1 MAVRAY
7 NKSIG
12 ISAFKLRRVAD
23 LVRGRPVEEAL
34 NTLRFMISPSATVM
48 SKTIASAA
56 ANAEN
61 NELMDRS
68 TLRIVTVTVDQ
79 GTTLRRFRPKA
90 RGRVGAFNRPS
101 SHLTVEVDEEVGN

>member
-7 NKSIG
+7 NKSVG
-12 ISAFKLRRVAD
+12 ISAFKLRKVAD
-23 LVRGRPVEEAL
+23 LIRGRAVDDAL

-48 SKTIASAA
+48 FKTIASAA

-61 NELMDRS
+61 NELMDRGS
-68 TLRIVTVTVDQ
+68 LKIVTVTVDQ
-79 GTTLRRFRPKA
+79 GTTLRRFRPRA

-101 SHLTVEVDEEVGN
+101 SHLTVEVDESEGN

>member
-12 ISAFKLRRVAD
+12 ISAFKLRKVAD

-61 NELMDRS
+61 NELMER
-68 TLRIVTVTVDQ
+68 
-79 GTTLRRFRPKA
+79 
-90 RGRVGAFNRPS
+90 
-101 SHLTVEVDEEVGN
+101 HLLL

>member
-12 ISAFKLRRVAD
+12 ISAFKLRKVAD

-61 NELMDRS
+61 ELYLSPADLKIVEIYANEGPRLKR
-68 TLRIVTVTVDQ
+68 LRA
-79 GTTLRRFRPKA
+79 RA
-90 RGRVGAFNRPS
+90 RGRAARIIKRS
-101 SHLTVEVDEEVGN
+101 SHVTVVVDEEEL

>member
-1 MAVRAY
+1 MAVRAF
-7 NKSIG
+7 NKSVG
-12 ISAFKLRRVAD
+12 ISAFKMRRVAD
-23 LVRGRPVEEAL
+23 LVRGRMVDDAL
-34 NTLRFMISPSATVM
+34 DTLRFMITPSATVM

-68 TLRIVTVTVDQ
+68 SLRIVSVTVDQ
-79 GTTLRRFRPKA
+79 ATTLRRFRPKA

-101 SHLTVEVDEEVGN
+101 SHLTVEVDEQEGN

>member
-7 NKSIG
+7 NKSVG
-12 ISAFKLRRVAD
+12 ISASKMRRVAD
-23 LVRGRPVEEAL
+23 LVRGRAVDDAL
-34 NTLRFMISPSATVM
+34 ATLRFMISPSATVM

-68 TLRIVTVTVDQ
+68 TLRIVSVTVDQ
-79 GTTLRRFRPKA
+79 APTLRRFRPKA
-90 RGRVGAFNRPS
+90 RGRAGAFNRHS
-101 SHLTVEVDEEVGN
+101 SHLTVEVDEREGN